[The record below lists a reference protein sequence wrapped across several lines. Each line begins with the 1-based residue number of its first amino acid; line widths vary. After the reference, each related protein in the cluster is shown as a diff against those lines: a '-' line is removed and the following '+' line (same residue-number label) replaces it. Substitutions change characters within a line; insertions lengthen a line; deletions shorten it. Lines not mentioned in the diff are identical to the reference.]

1 MLKILIADDEC
12 LEREQLNDII
22 CRRMPREAEV
32 RMAENGRRC
41 VEIASLWGADLI
53 LMDIEMPGMDGLEAA
68 RRILDQRPQ
77 TKMIFVTA

>member
-41 VEIASLWGADLI
+41 VEIA
-53 LMDIEMPGMDGLEAA
+53 
-68 RRILDQRPQ
+68 
-77 TKMIFVTA
+77 

>member
-53 LMDIEMPGMDGLEAA
+53 LMDMKCPEWTVWRQPGGFWTSAH
-68 RRILDQRPQ
+68 RPR
-77 TKMIFVTA
+77 